1 MGLSMSYSPDQARST
16 EAPLFT
22 AGTAITASTAINVH
36 GLSKSYRNFHQPI
49 NRLIQILR
57 PKKTG
62 LYTDFFALQDISF
75 SVARGESVAII
86 GRNGSGK
93 STLLQL
99 IYGTIKPSSGQVDTH
114 GKVAALL
121 ELGAGF
127 DPEFTGLENLRMT
140 SALYG
145 ITDAQL
151 AEKTDQMLAFA
162 DIGDFIHQPVKT
174 YSTGMVVRLAFAVIA
189 HVDAEIL
196 IIDEALA
203 VGDAIFVQKCMRF
216 IRDFKQRGTLL
227 FVSHDM
233 AAVQNL
239 CDRAVWLDSGRIQQ
253 IGPAKDVAESYLQ
266 YALQQVAGD
275 EVVLQ
280 SLPPET
286 ETKGWETGFAK
297 ITEVRL
303 VNLSHP
309 EREFFEGGEKVSMR
323 ITVQAIQTLARPII
337 GFLLRDRLGQDLFG
351 ENTLRITQEGH
362 ETPIPAG
369 QSVTAA
375 FDFTL
380 PLLPNGQYAVACSI
394 ADGNLHDNTQHH
406 FIHDALIMTV
416 SSTQA
421 RWGLVGIACDQIRL
435 EVGHD

>member
-1 MGLSMSYSPDQARST
+1 
-16 EAPLFT
+16 
-22 AGTAITASTAINVH
+22 
-36 GLSKSYRNFHQPI
+36 
-49 NRLIQILR
+49 
-57 PKKTG
+57 
-62 LYTDFFALQDISF
+62 
-75 SVARGESVAII
+75 
-86 GRNGSGK
+86 
-93 STLLQL
+93 
-99 IYGTIKPSSGQVDTH
+99 
-114 GKVAALL
+114 
-121 ELGAGF
+121 
-127 DPEFTGLENLRMT
+127 
-140 SALYG
+140 
-145 ITDAQL
+145 
-151 AEKTDQMLAFA
+151 
-162 DIGDFIHQPVKT
+162 
-174 YSTGMVVRLAFAVIA
+174 
-189 HVDAEIL
+189 
-196 IIDEALA
+196 
-203 VGDAIFVQKCMRF
+203 MRF

-253 IGPAKDVAESYLQ
+253 IGPAQDVAESYLQ

-286 ETKGWETGFAK
+286 ETKGWETGFAN
-297 ITEVRL
+297 ITEVQL
-303 VNLSHP
+303 VNLDQP
-309 EREFFEGGEKVSMR
+309 EKEFFEGGEKVSMR
-323 ITVQAIQTLARPII
+323 ITAQATQTLARPII

-421 RWGLVGIACDQIRL
+421 RWGLVGIACNQIRL
-435 EVGHD
+435 ETTHD

>member
-1 MGLSMSYSPDQARST
+1 MSSNANQNITFKVA
-16 EAPLFT
+16 
-22 AGTAITASTAINVH
+22 AIEVE

-57 PKKTG
+57 PHKKG
-62 LYTDFFALQDISF
+62 LYTDFFALKDINF
-75 SVARGESVAII
+75 SVLKGESVAIV

-99 IYGTIKPSSGQVDTH
+99 IYGTIKPSNGHINTR
-114 GKVAALL
+114 GKIAALL

-140 SALYG
+140 ATLYG
-145 ITDAQL
+145 ITEDQFAT
-151 AEKTDQMLAFA
+151 KTEQMLAFA

-189 HVDAEIL
+189 HVDADIL
-196 IIDEALA
+196 IVDEALA
-203 VGDAIFVQKCMRF
+203 VGDAIFTQKCMRF
-216 IRDFKQRGTLL
+216 IRAFKEHGTLL

-239 CDRAVWLDSGRIQQ
+239 CDRAVWLDGGRIQQ

-266 YALQQVAGD
+266 YSLQQVAGED
-275 EVVLQ
+275 IVLQ

-286 ETKGWETGFAK
+286 ETKGWETGFARV
-297 ITEVRL
+297 TDVQL
-303 VNLSHP
+303 VNLDAP
-309 EREFFEGGEKVSMR
+309 EREFFEGGERVSMR
-323 ITVQAIQTLARPII
+323 ISVQADETLKNPII

-351 ENTLRITQEGH
+351 ENTLRIRQLEQ
-362 ETPIPAG
+362 ETPILAG
-369 QSVTAA
+369 EGVTAV

-380 PLLPNGQYAVACSI
+380 PYLPNGQYAVACSI
-394 ADGNLHDNTQHH
+394 ADGNMHDNTQHH
-406 FIHDALIMTV
+406 FIHDALIVTV
-416 SSTQA
+416 SSNQA

-435 EVGHD
+435 EHNK

>member
-1 MGLSMSYSPDQARST
+1 MALSMSFSSSIDPSIGELAV
-16 EAPLFT
+16 P
-22 AGTAITASTAINVH
+22 VH
-36 GLSKSYRNFHQPI
+36 TSIRVAGLSKSYRNFYQPI

-57 PKKTG
+57 PQKTG
-62 LYTDFFALQDISF
+62 LYTDFFALKDISF
-75 SVARGESVAII
+75 SVARGESVAIV

-99 IYGTIKPSSGQVDTH
+99 IYGTIKPSSGQISTH
-114 GKVAALL
+114 GKIAALL

-140 SALYG
+140 ATLYG

-151 AEKTDQMLAFA
+151 ATKTEQILAFA
-162 DIGDFIHQPVKT
+162 DIGEFIHQPVKT

-196 IIDEALA
+196 IVDEALA
-203 VGDAIFVQKCMRF
+203 VGDAVFTQKCMRF
-216 IRDFKQRGTLL
+216 IRAFKEHGTLL

-239 CDRAVWLDSGRIQQ
+239 CDRAIWLDSGCIQK
-253 IGPAKDVAESYLQ
+253 IGSAKDVAESYLQ
-266 YALQQVAGD
+266 YALQQVAG
-275 EVVLQ
+275 EELVLQ

-286 ETKGWETGFAK
+286 ETSGWETGVAR
-297 ITEVRL
+297 ITDIQL

-309 EREFFEGGEKVSMR
+309 KREFFEGGEKVSMR
-323 ITVQAIQTLARPII
+323 IQGMAINTLKNPII

-351 ENTLRITQEGH
+351 ENTLRITKEGQ
-362 ETPIPAG
+362 ETPILAG
-369 QSVTAA
+369 QSATAV

-380 PLLPNGQYAVACSI
+380 PYLPNGQYVVACSI
-394 ADGNLHDNTQHH
+394 ADGNLHNNTQHH
-406 FIHDALIMTV
+406 FIHDALIVTV
-416 SSTQA
+416 SSKEL
-421 RWGLVGIACDQIRL
+421 RWGLVGIACEQIRL
-435 EVGHD
+435 ESEHG

>member
-1 MGLSMSYSPDQARST
+1 MYSKPHDIVISVT
-16 EAPLFT
+16 
-22 AGTAITASTAINVH
+22 
-36 GLSKSYRNFHQPI
+36 GLSKSYRNFHRPF

-57 PKKTG
+57 PNKAG
-62 LYTDFFALQDISF
+62 LYTDFFALQNINF
-75 SVARGESVAII
+75 NVALGESVAIV

-99 IYGTIKPSSGQVDTH
+99 IYGTIKPSSGQISTN

-140 SALYG
+140 ATLYG
-145 ITDAQL
+145 ITEAQL
-151 AEKTDQMLAFA
+151 ATKTEEMLAFA
-162 DIGDFIHQPVKT
+162 DIGEFIHQPVKT

-189 HVDAEIL
+189 HVDADIL
-196 IIDEALA
+196 IVDEALA
-203 VGDAIFVQKCMRF
+203 VGDAVFTQKCMRF
-216 IRDFKQRGTLL
+216 IRAFKERGTLL

-239 CDRAVWLDSGRIQQ
+239 CDRAVWLDRGRIQQ

-266 YALQQVAGD
+266 YALQQVAGE

-286 ETKGWETGFAK
+286 ETRGWETGFAR
-297 ITEVRL
+297 ITEVQL
-303 VNLSHP
+303 VNVSYP
-309 EREFFEGGEKVSMR
+309 EREFFEGGEHVSMR
-323 ITVQAIQTLARPII
+323 ITAQANQTLDRPII

-351 ENTLRITQEGH
+351 ENTLRITLEGH
-362 ETPIPAG
+362 EIPLLAG

-375 FDFTL
+375 FNFSL

-406 FIHDALIMTV
+406 FIHDALIVTV
-416 SSTQA
+416 SSKQA

-435 EVGHD
+435 EYEHA

>member
-1 MGLSMSYSPDQARST
+1 MSYSPTQAPYT
-16 EAPLFT
+16 YPPI
-22 AGTAITASTAINVH
+22 AITVK
-36 GLSKSYRNFHQPI
+36 GLSKSYRNFHRPI

-62 LYTDFFALQDISF
+62 LYTDFFALRDIGF
-75 SVARGESVAII
+75 SIARGESVAIV

-99 IYGTIKPSSGQVDTH
+99 IYGTIKPSSGQVTTH

-127 DPEFTGLENLRMT
+127 NPEFTGLENLRMT
-140 SALYG
+140 AMLYG
-145 ITDAQL
+145 ITETQL
-151 AEKTDQMLAFA
+151 AAKVEQILAFA
-162 DIGDFIHQPVKT
+162 DIGEFIHQPVKT

-189 HVDAEIL
+189 HVDADIL
-196 IIDEALA
+196 IVDEALA
-203 VGDAIFVQKCMRF
+203 VGDAVFTQKCMRF
-216 IRDFKQRGTLL
+216 IRTFKSHGTLL

-239 CDRAVWLDSGRIQQ
+239 CDRAVWLDCGRVRQ
-253 IGPAKDVAESYLQ
+253 IGHAKDVAESYLQ
-266 YALQQVAGD
+266 FALQQVAGD

-280 SLPPET
+280 SLAPET
-286 ETKGWETGFAK
+286 ETTGWETGVAR
-297 ITEVRL
+297 ITDVQL

-323 ITVQAIQTLARPII
+323 ITVQAFQTLDHPII

-351 ENTLRITQEGH
+351 ENTLRITQEGR
-362 ETPIPAG
+362 EMPIKAL
-369 QSVTAA
+369 QHITAA
-375 FDFTL
+375 FDFRL

-394 ADGNLHDNTQHH
+394 ANGNLHDNIQHH
-406 FIHDALIMTV
+406 FIHDALIVTV
-416 SSTQA
+416 TSKQA

-435 EVGHD
+435 ETTNE

>member
-1 MGLSMSYSPDQARST
+1 MSSKLLVHAPPAQAT
-16 EAPLFT
+16 DPPLPFV
-22 AGTAITASTAINVH
+22 ISVK

-57 PKKTG
+57 PKKAG
-62 LYTDFFALQDISF
+62 LYVDFFALKNISF
-75 SVARGESVAII
+75 NVARGESVAIV

-99 IYGTIKPSSGQVDTH
+99 VYGTIKPSNGQVITH

-140 SALYG
+140 ATLYG
-145 ITDAQL
+145 ISALQL
-151 AEKTDQMLAFA
+151 AAKTEKILAFA
-162 DIGDFIHQPVKT
+162 DIGEFIHQPVKT
-174 YSTGMVVRLAFAVIA
+174 YSTGMIVRLAFAVIA
-189 HVDAEIL
+189 HVDADIL

-203 VGDAIFVQKCMRF
+203 VGDAVFTQKCMRF
-216 IRDFKQRGTLL
+216 IRAFKERGTLL

-239 CDRAVWLDSGRIQQ
+239 CDRAIWLDKGQIQRI
-253 IGPAKDVAESYLQ
+253 GSAKEVAESYLQ

-275 EVVLQ
+275 EFVLQ
-280 SLPPET
+280 TLPPET
-286 ETKGWETGFAK
+286 ETKGWKTGIAR
-297 ITEVRL
+297 ITDVQL
-303 VNLSHP
+303 VNLSHSQ
-309 EREFFEGGEKVSMR
+309 RAFFEGGEKVSLR
-323 ITVQAIQTLARPII
+323 ITVQATLALTRPII

-351 ENTLRITQEGH
+351 ENTLRITHEGQ
-362 ETPIPAG
+362 ETPIRAG
-369 QSVTAA
+369 QSMTAA

-394 ADGNLHDNTQHH
+394 ADGNLLDNTQHH
-406 FIHDALIMTV
+406 FIHDALIVTV
-416 SSTQA
+416 SSKQA

-435 EVGHD
+435 ETEHE

>member
-1 MGLSMSYSPDQARST
+1 MSTQAPNLLST
-16 EAPLFT
+16 
-22 AGTAITASTAINVH
+22 TAITVS

-62 LYTDFFALQDISF
+62 LYTDFFALRDISF
-75 SVARGESVAII
+75 SVVRGESVAVV

-99 IYGTIKPSSGQVDTH
+99 IYGTIKPSSGQVDTQ

-140 SALYG
+140 AALYG

-151 AEKTDQMLAFA
+151 AEKTEQMLAFA
-162 DIGDFIHQPVKT
+162 DIGAFIHQPVKT

-189 HVDAEIL
+189 HVDADIL

-203 VGDAIFVQKCMRF
+203 VGDAVFVQKCMRF
-216 IRDFKQRGTLL
+216 IRDFKQHGTLL

-239 CDRAVWLDSGRIQQ
+239 CDRAVWLDTGRVQK
-253 IGPAKDVAESYLQ
+253 IGSAKEIAESYLQ
-266 YALQQVAGD
+266 YALQAVAGD

-280 SLPPET
+280 SFSSEN
-286 ETKGWETGFAK
+286 ESKGWETGAAR
-297 ITEVRL
+297 ITKVTL
-303 VNLSHP
+303 TNLEQP
-309 EREFFEGGEKVSMR
+309 EQSFFEGGEHVSLK
-323 ITVQAIQTLARPII
+323 IEVQASHLLQKPII

-351 ENTLRITQEGH
+351 DNTLSTANSNTAITLA
-362 ETPIPAG
+362 AG
-369 QSVTAA
+369 DRATGT
-375 FDFTL
+375 FRFRL
-380 PLLPNGQYAVACSI
+380 PLLPNGQYAIACSI
-394 ADGNLHDNTQHH
+394 ADGDLHENTQHH
-406 FIHDALIMTV
+406 FIHDALIVTV
-416 SSTQA
+416 SSSKD
-421 RWGLVGIACDQIRL
+421 RWGLVGIACDEIRL
-435 EVGHD
+435 ERQRD

>member
-1 MGLSMSYSPDQARST
+1 MSYSPDQAHSTQAPLST
-16 EAPLFT
+16 E
-22 AGTAITASTAINVH
+22 STAINVH
-36 GLSKSYRNFHQPI
+36 GLSKSYRNFHRPI

-62 LYTDFFALQDISF
+62 LYTDFFALRDISF
-75 SVARGESVAII
+75 SVARGESVAIV

-99 IYGTIKPSSGQVDTH
+99 IYGTIKPSGGQVDTH

-151 AEKTDQMLAFA
+151 AEKTEQMLAFA

-203 VGDAIFVQKCMRF
+203 VGDAVFVQKCMRF

-239 CDRAVWLDSGRIQQ
+239 CDRAVWLDQGRLQQ
-253 IGPAKDVAESYLQ
+253 VGIAKNVAESYLQ
-266 YALQQVAGD
+266 YTLQQVA
-275 EVVLQ
+275 EVGVTLQ
-280 SLPPET
+280 SLPAETAITGWRTGAAQVTRVELINKDRPEQ
-286 ETKGWETGFAK
+286 G
-297 ITEVRL
+297 
-303 VNLSHP
+303 
-309 EREFFEGGEKVSMR
+309 FFEGGEQVCLR
-323 ITVQAIQTLARPII
+323 IHVQAKEPLDRPII
-337 GFLLRDRLGQDLFG
+337 GFILRDRLGQDLFG
-351 ENTLRITQEGH
+351 DNTLRMA
-362 ETPIPAG
+362 TPNTDTPLTPLAPG
-369 QSVTAA
+369 QQATAT
-375 FDFTL
+375 FHFTL
-380 PLLPNGQYAVACSI
+380 PFLPNGQYAIACSI
-394 ADGNLHDNTQHH
+394 ANGDLHHNTQHH
-406 FIHDALIMTV
+406 FIHNALVMTV
-416 SSTQA
+416 SSNQP
-421 RWGLVGIACDQIRL
+421 RWGLIGIACEQITMER
-435 EVGHD
+435 HND

>member
-1 MGLSMSYSPDQARST
+1 MSFSLPV
-16 EAPLFT
+16 APSIDEL
-22 AGTAITASTAINVH
+22 AAPVH
-36 GLSKSYRNFHQPI
+36 TCIRVAGLSKSYRNFYRPI

-57 PKKTG
+57 PQKKG
-62 LYTDFFALQDISF
+62 LYTDFFALQEITF
-75 SVARGESVAII
+75 NVARGESVAIV

-99 IYGTIKPSSGQVDTH
+99 IYGTIKPSSGQITTH

-140 SALYG
+140 ATLYG
-145 ITDAQL
+145 ITEAQL
-151 AEKTDQMLAFA
+151 ATKTEQILAFA
-162 DIGDFIHQPVKT
+162 DIGEFIHQPVKT

-196 IIDEALA
+196 IVDEALA
-203 VGDAIFVQKCMRF
+203 VGDAVFTQKCMRF
-216 IRDFKQRGTLL
+216 IRAFKERGTLL

-239 CDRAVWLDSGRIQQ
+239 CDRAIWLDGGRIQK
-253 IGPAKDVAESYLQ
+253 IGSAKEVAESYLQ
-266 YALQQVAGD
+266 YALQQVAG
-275 EVVLQ
+275 EELVLQ

-286 ETKGWETGFAK
+286 ESSGWETGMAR
-297 ITEVRL
+297 ITDIQL

-309 EREFFEGGEKVSMR
+309 NREFFEGGEKVSMR
-323 ITVQAIQTLARPII
+323 IQGMAINTLQNPII

-351 ENTLRITQEGH
+351 ENTLRITKEGQE
-362 ETPIPAG
+362 TAILAG
-369 QSVTAA
+369 QSVTAV

-380 PLLPNGQYAVACSI
+380 PYLPNGQYVVACSI
-394 ADGNLHDNTQHH
+394 ADGNLHHNTQHH
-406 FIHDALIMTV
+406 FIHDALIVTV
-416 SSTQA
+416 SSKEL
-421 RWGLVGIACDQIRL
+421 RWGLVGIACEQIRV
-435 EVGHD
+435 EANHG

>member
-1 MGLSMSYSPDQARST
+1 MGLSMSSKPHD
-16 EAPLFT
+16 
-22 AGTAITASTAINVH
+22 TAITAITGIPATTAISVL

-57 PKKTG
+57 PKKIG
-62 LYTDFFALQDISF
+62 LYTDFFALRDISF
-75 SVARGESVAII
+75 SVARGESVAIV

-99 IYGTIKPSSGQVDTH
+99 IYGTIKASCGQVDAH
-114 GKVAALL
+114 GNVAALL

-140 SALYG
+140 ATLYG
-145 ITDAQL
+145 ITEAQL
-151 AEKTDQMLAFA
+151 AVKTEKMLAFA

-196 IIDEALA
+196 IVDEALA
-203 VGDAIFVQKCMRF
+203 VGDAVFVQKCMRF

-297 ITEVRL
+297 ITEVQL
-303 VNLSHP
+303 VNLDHP
-309 EREFFEGGEKVSMR
+309 EKEFFEGGEKVSIR
-323 ITVQAIQTLARPII
+323 ITAQATHTLTRPII

-351 ENTLRITQEGH
+351 ENTLRITLEGQ

-394 ADGNLHDNTQHH
+394 ADGNLQNNTQHH

-435 EVGHD
+435 ETTHD

>member
-1 MGLSMSYSPDQARST
+1 MFSKPHDIVISVQ
-16 EAPLFT
+16 
-22 AGTAITASTAINVH
+22 

-57 PKKTG
+57 PNKTG
-62 LYTDFFALQDISF
+62 LYTDFFALKDISF
-75 SVARGESVAII
+75 EVSRGESVAIV

-99 IYGTIKPSSGQVDTH
+99 IYGTIKPSSGHIITR

-140 SALYG
+140 AALYG

-151 AEKTDQMLAFA
+151 AEKTEQMLAFA

-203 VGDAIFVQKCMRF
+203 VGDAVFVQKCMRF

-239 CDRAVWLDSGRIQQ
+239 CDRAVWLNTGRIQQ

-275 EVVLQ
+275 EVMLQ
-280 SLPPET
+280 TLAPET

-297 ITEVRL
+297 ITDVQL
-303 VNLSHP
+303 VNLDHP

-323 ITVQAIQTLARPII
+323 ITAQATQTLARPII

-351 ENTLRITQEGH
+351 ENTLRITHEGH
-362 ETPIPAG
+362 ETPIPGG

-380 PLLPNGQYAVACSI
+380 PLLPNGQYSVACSI

-435 EVGHD
+435 ETAHD

>member
-1 MGLSMSYSPDQARST
+1 MDLLMSFSSNKFVLSK
-16 EAPLFT
+16 APATSLQSC
-22 AGTAITASTAINVH
+22 IKVV

-57 PKKTG
+57 PQKKG
-62 LYTDFFALQDISF
+62 LYTDFFALKEVSF
-75 SVARGESVAII
+75 NVKQGESVAII

-99 IYGTIKPSSGQVDTH
+99 IYGTIKPSSGQVMAH

-127 DPEFTGLENLRMT
+127 DPEFTGLENLCMT
-140 SALYG
+140 ATLYG
-145 ITDAQL
+145 LTEAQL
-151 AEKTDQMLAFA
+151 TAKTKEILEFA
-162 DIGDFIHQPVKT
+162 DIGEFIHQPVKT

-196 IIDEALA
+196 IVDEALA
-203 VGDAIFVQKCMRF
+203 VGDAVFTQKCMRF
-216 IRDFKQRGTLL
+216 IRAFRERGTLL

-239 CDRAVWLDSGRIQQ
+239 CDRAIWLDSGRIQK

-275 EVVLQ
+275 KIVMQ

-286 ETKGWETGFAK
+286 KTKGWETGAAR
-297 ITEVRL
+297 ITDVQL
-303 VNLSHP
+303 INLSHP
-309 EREFFEGGEKVSMR
+309 EREFFEGGERVSMR
-323 ITVQAIQTLARPII
+323 IQVKAFSTLNNPII
-337 GFLLRDRLGQDLFG
+337 GFILRDRLGQDLFG
-351 ENTLRITQEGH
+351 ENTLRIKKEGQE
-362 ETPIPAG
+362 AG
-369 QSVTAA
+369 ISTGEGITAV

-380 PLLPNGQYAVACSI
+380 PYLPNGQYAVACSI
-394 ADGNLHDNTQHH
+394 ADGDLHNNTQHH
-406 FIHDALIMTV
+406 FIHDALIVTI
-416 SSTQA
+416 SSKEA
-421 RWGLVGIACDQIRL
+421 RWGLVGIACDQIQMDKNA
-435 EVGHD
+435 V

>member
-16 EAPLFT
+16 HAPLY
-22 AGTAITASTAINVH
+22 AASTAINVH

-62 LYTDFFALQDISF
+62 LYTDFFALRDISF
-75 SVARGESVAII
+75 SVARGESVAIV

-99 IYGTIKPSSGQVDTH
+99 IYGTIKPSGGQVDTH

-121 ELGAGF
+121 ELGACF

-140 SALYG
+140 ATLYG
-145 ITDAQL
+145 ITEAQL
-151 AEKTDQMLAFA
+151 AVKTEKMLAFA

-203 VGDAIFVQKCMRF
+203 VGDAVFVQKCMRF

-297 ITEVRL
+297 ITEVQL
-303 VNLSHP
+303 VNLDHP
-309 EREFFEGGEKVSMR
+309 EKEFFEGGEKVSMR
-323 ITVQAIQTLARPII
+323 ITAQATQTLARPII

-351 ENTLRITQEGH
+351 ENTLRITQDGH

-375 FDFTL
+375 LDFTL

-435 EVGHD
+435 ETAHD

>member
-1 MGLSMSYSPDQARST
+1 MGLSMSSSPTQARST
-16 EAPLFT
+16 QAPNLFST
-22 AGTAITASTAINVH
+22 PAITVT

-75 SVARGESVAII
+75 SVARGESVAIV

-99 IYGTIKPSSGQVDTH
+99 IYGTIKPSSGQVSTH

-140 SALYG
+140 AALYG

-151 AEKTDQMLAFA
+151 AEKTEHMLAFA

-203 VGDAIFVQKCMRF
+203 VGDAVFVQKCMRF

-253 IGPAKDVAESYLQ
+253 IAPAKDVAESYLQ

-280 SLPPET
+280 SLPSET

-297 ITEVRL
+297 ITDVQL
-303 VNLSHP
+303 VNLDHP
-309 EREFFEGGEKVSMR
+309 EREFFEGGEHVSMR
-323 ITVQAIQTLARPII
+323 ITAQATQTLSRPII

-351 ENTLRITQEGH
+351 ENTLRITHEGH
-362 ETPIPAG
+362 EIPLPAG
-369 QSVTAA
+369 QSVTAT

-435 EVGHD
+435 EARHD

>member
-1 MGLSMSYSPDQARST
+1 MSSKPHDTVISVQ
-16 EAPLFT
+16 
-22 AGTAITASTAINVH
+22 

-57 PKKTG
+57 PNKTG
-62 LYTDFFALQDISF
+62 LYTDFFALRDISF
-75 SVARGESVAII
+75 EVSRGESVAIV

-99 IYGTIKPSSGQVDTH
+99 IYGTIKPSDGHITTH

-140 SALYG
+140 AALYG
-145 ITDAQL
+145 ITDTQL
-151 AEKTDQMLAFA
+151 AEKTAQMLAFA
-162 DIGDFIHQPVKT
+162 DIGDFIHQPIKT

-203 VGDAIFVQKCMRF
+203 VGDAIFTQKCMRF
-216 IRDFKQRGTLL
+216 IRDFKQHGTLL

-239 CDRAVWLDSGRIQQ
+239 CDRAVWLDAGRVQQ

-280 SLPPET
+280 SLAPET
-286 ETKGWETGFAK
+286 ETKGWETGFAR
-297 ITEVRL
+297 ITDVQL

-309 EREFFEGGEKVSMR
+309 EREFFEGGEHVSMR
-323 ITVQAIQTLARPII
+323 IQGKALQILNKPII

-351 ENTLRITQEGH
+351 ENTLRITQEGQ
-362 ETPIPAG
+362 ESPVPAG
-369 QSVTAA
+369 QIVTAI

-380 PLLPNGQYAVACSI
+380 PYLPNGQYAVACSI
-394 ADGNLHDNTQHH
+394 ADGTLNENTQHH
-406 FIHDALIMTV
+406 FIHDALIVTV
-416 SSTQA
+416 SSNRA
-421 RWGLVGIACDQIRL
+421 RWGLVGIACDEIRM
-435 EVGHD
+435 ESTHE